1 MPWIEQIPVDE
12 ATGLL
17 KTEFDKAIRRAGRV
31 WHIIHIMSLN
41 ARVLKGSMDFYR
53 AIMWGPS
60 PLSRVQRELIATVV
74 AWELK
79 CYY

>member
-1 MPWIEQIPVDE
+1 MPWIKQVAVEQ

-17 KTEFDKAIRRAGRV
+17 KAEFDKAIRRAGRV

-41 ARVLKGSMDFYR
+41 PRALKSSMDLYQ
-53 AIMWGPS
+53 AIMFAPS
-60 PLSRVQRELIATVV
+60 PLSQMQRELIATVV
-74 AWELK
+74 SWELK